1 MARQADGS
9 IVIDTKIDDAKLKK
23 GISNI
28 GTSLKGITKLVA
40 TAFSVKVIYI
50 FKSFRFVPFSF
61 IDTDNFSALY
71 RKSIV

>member
-40 TAFSVKVIYI
+40 TAFSVKVIY
-50 FKSFRFVPFSF
+50 
-61 IDTDNFSALY
+61 NFTPTASLT
-71 RKSIV
+71 